1 MNIIES
7 EFWDA
12 LKSGKFASM
21 VKESSNGQS
30 LSSPQ
35 EVFNVMKPLYSQ
47 ADDVEVLYCLFLNSK
62 NKILSVERM
71 FTGSIS
77 GSAVYPREIIKKA
90 LLLKSVA
97 VIMVHNHPSGDSE
110 PSQEDQNITKKVMIA
125 LSSIDIV
132 LHDHIIVGDTYFSLK
147 EAGIFERIKESIHPL
162 TCL

>member
-21 VKESSNGQS
+21 VKETSINQSVSNA
-30 LSSPQ
+30 L
-35 EVFNVMKPLYSQ
+35 EVFNIMKPLYSQ

-62 NKILSVERM
+62 NRILSVERM
-71 FTGSIS
+71 FTGSINS
-77 GSAVYPREIIKKA
+77 SVVYPREIIKKT

-110 PSQEDQNITKKVMIA
+110 PSPEDQNITKKVMIA
-125 LSSIDIV
+125 LSSIDVV
-132 LHDHIIVGDTYFSLK
+132 LHDHIIIGDTYFSLK
-147 EAGIFERIKESIHPL
+147 EAGIFERIKESIHHL